1 MKYRLAIFDFDG
13 TLADTFPWFLQVV
26 DEAADA
32 FGFLRISDVADRD
45 ALRGLHARDIGRRL
59 QVPAWKLPL
68 VARWMRRRMARDIGT
83 IALFPGV
90 GEMLQR
96 VDAAGVPIAI
106 VSSNSTA
113 NIRRVLGPANAGLVR
128 FHGCGAS
135 LFGKR
140 VKLRKVLRDSG
151 IGAAEALCV
160 GDEVRDLEA
169 AHAEGIAFGAVA
181 WGYTRADALA
191 AHSPAE
197 TFARVEEIA
206 ERLADLR
213 ASAA

>member
-13 TLADTFPWFLQVV
+13 TLADSFPWFLQVLN
-26 DEAADA
+26 EAADT
-32 FGFLRISDVADRD
+32 FGFLRASDVADYD
-45 ALRGLHARDIGRRL
+45 TLRGLHARDIGRRL
-59 QVPAWKLPL
+59 QVPAWKQPL

-83 IALFPGV
+83 ISLFPGA
-90 GEMLQR
+90 GEMLHR
-96 VDAAGVPIAI
+96 LDAAGVTIAI
-106 VSSNSTA
+106 VSSNSAA

-128 FHGCGAS
+128 FYGCGAS

-140 VKLRKVLRDSG
+140 VKLRKVLRDSA
-151 IGAAEALCV
+151 ITAAEALCV

-181 WGYTRADALA
+181 WGYTHADALA

-197 TFARVEEIA
+197 MFTRVEEIA